1 MKFIVYSP
9 MQHSQ
14 YELIEISSYDT
25 DSSID
30 SQNQQLMISGIEE
43 NLMTEDS
50 FYNPIVFSTI

>member
-1 MKFIVYSP
+1 